1 MSLAAR
7 SLRPRLR
14 RLGPAPRPRRKPQP
28 PRTRQGNQAPPP
40 QGRQQGP
47 AALAL
52 SAATQPSRGSR
63 VALSLAK
70 RTAARHA
77 VFSSAARPAV
87 ARLSAVMAAAPRLV
101 AGRPG
106 AAKRRRAPP
115 RPSAPSLAVVAGP
128 PALGVPSHPARRL
141 EPRHQPFRPL
151 PPLVP
156 RRSTSLAA
164 THPGIGHPQRL
175 PAPAVEARASQPEN
189 GSGHA
194 PARPARRIPLGAGRR
209 RDPPRPLL
217 PPDPRATAWRASPRP
232 RSRRPLRAPPPGR
245 RLPCGS

>member
-1 MSLAAR
+1 MSPAAR
-7 SLRPRLR
+7 SLRPRPR
-14 RLGPAPRPRRKPQP
+14 RIGPAPRPRKKPQP
-28 PRTRQGNQAPPP
+28 PRPRQGIQAPPP
-40 QGRQQGP
+40 QGRPQGP

-52 SAATQPSRGSR
+52 PAATQPSRGSR

-70 RTAARHA
+70 RTAARPA
-77 VFSSAARPAV
+77 VFAARPAV
-87 ARLSAVMAAAPRLV
+87 LRLSAVMAAAPRL
-101 AGRPG
+101 AADRPG

-128 PALGVPSHPARRL
+128 PALRVPSHPARRL
-141 EPRHQPFRPL
+141 ELRHQPFRPL

-175 PAPAVEARASQPEN
+175 PAPAAEARASQPEN

-194 PARPARRIPLGAGRR
+194 PARPARRIPPGAGRR

-217 PPDPRATAWRASPRP
+217 PPDPRATALRASPRP
-232 RSRRPLRAPPPGR
+232 RSRRPPRTPPPDR
-245 RLPCGS
+245 HLPCGS